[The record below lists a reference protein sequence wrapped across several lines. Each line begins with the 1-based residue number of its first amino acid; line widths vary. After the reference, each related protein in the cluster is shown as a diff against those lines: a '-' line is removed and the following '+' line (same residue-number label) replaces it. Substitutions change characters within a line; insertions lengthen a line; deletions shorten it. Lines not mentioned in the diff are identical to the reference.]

1 MNLPMRIVLVL
12 DPPVY
17 KTSPAAWLRE
27 TLDAG
32 EVSLVSLPAVD
43 PLTRALAEA
52 LGAHEPGD
60 GGFVVLARA
69 GTGRC
74 EARDWEE
81 LGLAKRV
88 RRIEPVEDPAV
99 EGAIVEGAQHFD
111 RGDWERA
118 YRAYSL
124 ADSLLAWEHGPRRAE
139 VLVCLANIEAARGS
153 TAAAS
158 ALLDRALAIFPD
170 HQAGLRQ
177 RIDLARSSH
186 DAATAAALRRRL
198 LRRAETDAER
208 ADLLSSIADDSL
220 TATVEALEQALA
232 LRPRD
237 PRLLERK
244 QATLEAAG
252 RWREAVDAKVAL
264 SETIDSP
271 RDRARA
277 LTAAAGMCAR
287 RTNDVPRAVALYE
300 AAIADDP
307 AAPGAF
313 EAIEAVL
320 LKNDDFSG
328 IERAY
333 VRQLERLLERGE
345 KDAATGMLDRLATL
359 RAEKLY
365 DVRGAIVALD
375 QLVVLSPSNVT
386 ARARLATLLEQTNEI
401 ELAARCLENAA
412 EWGPTRP
419 ETFRDLY
426 RVCTRLGDVD
436 RGYCACAVLV
446 HLGEADVDEQEVYR
460 RFAPET
466 TPRPRAALDP
476 GSWAELYA
484 PEHDEVVS
492 RIVHAVAPAATALRI
507 EQLRAARRLPDL
519 TRAERHDPE
528 KTTLTAVRTVA
539 WVCAVLGIP
548 LPDVYTKTEELPGG
562 IAHLPLPEPAL
573 LLGKSM
579 LTGRSVP
586 ELAFAIGREVACQH
600 LTGRL
605 VTFFPTLPEL
615 RSVLVAAVAQV
626 LPSSLPSDVVQ
637 LRDALHSRIDP
648 ARRAE
653 LERVVE
659 ALQARDGRLDL
670 KPWIR
675 AIELASCRAGLLV
688 CGDITAAA
696 RMLAV
701 DGRVVGGLSAADR
714 IRDLIPFS
722 VSARCAKVRRAIGIG
737 ATAAPPS

>member
-1 MNLPMRIVLVL
+1 MRIVLVL
-12 DPPVY
+12 DPPVF

-27 TLDAG
+27 SLEAG
-32 EVSLVSLPAVD
+32 SASLVTLPGVD

-60 GGFVVLARA
+60 DGFVVLARA

-74 EARDWEE
+74 STADWDALE
-81 LGLAKRV
+81 LGKRV

-111 RGDWERA
+111 AGDWERA
-118 YRAYSL
+118 YRAYTM

-139 VLVCLANIEAARGS
+139 VLVCLGNIESARGND
-153 TAAAS
+153 AAAA

-170 HQAGLRQ
+170 HLAGLWR
-177 RIDLARSSH
+177 RIELAR
-186 DAATAAALRRRL
+186 AAHEAAIAAALGRRL
-198 LRRAETDAER
+198 IPRAPSDAAR
-208 ADLLSSIADDSL
+208 ADLLSAIADDSL
-220 TATVEALEQALA
+220 TATIEALQQALT

-237 PRLLERK
+237 PRLLERL
-244 QATLEAAG
+244 QAALEAAG
-252 RWREAVDAKVAL
+252 RWREAVDTKVAL
-264 SETIDSP
+264 SETIQSP

-277 LTAAAGMCAR
+277 MTAAAGMCAR
-287 RTNDVPRAVALYE
+287 RTSDVPRAVALYE

-307 AAPGAF
+307 SAPGAF

-320 LKNDDFSG
+320 LKNEDFGG
-328 IERAY
+328 IERAT
-333 VRQLERLLERGE
+333 VRQLERLIERGE
-345 KDAATGMLDRLATL
+345 KAAATGMLDRLATL
-359 RAEKLY
+359 RADRLY
-365 DVRGAIVALD
+365 DIHGAIVALD
-375 QLVVLSPSNVT
+375 QLVVLAPSNVD
-386 ARARLATLLEQTNEI
+386 ARLRLAALLERTDQI
-401 ELAARCLENAA
+401 ELAARCLETAA

-419 ETFRDLY
+419 DTFRDLH
-426 RVCTRLGDVD
+426 RVCHRLSDVD
-436 RGYCACAVLV
+436 RGYSACAVLV
-446 HLGEADVDEQEVYR
+446 PLGEADVDEQAEYR

-466 TPRPRAALDP
+466 TPRPRAALDAA
-476 GSWAELYA
+476 GWAELYA
-484 PEHDEVVS
+484 AEHDEVVS
-492 RIVHAVAPAATALRI
+492 RVVRAIAPAATALRI
-507 EQLRAARRLPDL
+507 EQLRAAKRLPEL
-519 TRAERHDPE
+519 AESERHDPE

-539 WVCAVLGIP
+539 WACAVLGIP
-548 LPDVYTKTEELPGG
+548 LPEVYAKAEDLPGG

-586 ELAFAIGREVACQH
+586 ELVFAIGRELACQH

-605 VTFFPTLPEL
+605 VTFYPTLPEL
-615 RSVLVAAVAQV
+615 RSVLIAGVAQV
-626 LPSSLPSDVVQ
+626 LPSSLPADVLP
-637 LRDALHSRIDP
+637 LRDALHARIDP

-653 LERVVE
+653 LERAVQ
-659 ALQARDGRLDL
+659 ALEARDGRLDL

-675 AIELASCRAGLLV
+675 AIELASCRAGLLI

-722 VSARCAKVRRAIGIG
+722 VSARCAKVRRAIGIDAG
-737 ATAAPPS
+737 TAVGSA

>member
-1 MNLPMRIVLVL
+1 MRIVLVL

-17 KTSPAAWLRE
+17 KTHPGAWLRE
-27 TLDAG
+27 TLDTRDPST
-32 EVSLVSLPAVD
+32 VSVVSLPGVD
-43 PLTRALAEA
+43 PLTRSLAQA
-52 LGAHEPGD
+52 LGEHEPGD
-60 GGFVVLARA
+60 DGFVVLARV

-74 EARDWEE
+74 SASDWESI
-81 LGLAKRV
+81 GLARRV

-99 EGAIVEGAQHFD
+99 EGAIAEGAEHFD

-118 YRAYSL
+118 YRSYAL

-139 VLVCLANIEAARGS
+139 VLVCLAKIEAARGS
-153 TAAAS
+153 RASAS

-170 HQAGLRQ
+170 HRAGLEE
-177 RIDLARSSH
+177 RIALARETE

-198 LRRAETDAER
+198 LARAESDSER

-220 TATVEALEQALA
+220 TATIEALDQALA

-244 QATLEAAG
+244 QAALEAAG
-252 RWREAVDAKVAL
+252 RWREAVDTKVAL
-264 SETIDSP
+264 SETIESP
-271 RDRARA
+271 RDRARSF
-277 LTAAAGMCAR
+277 TAAAGMCAR

-307 AAPGAF
+307 STPGAF

-320 LKNDDFSG
+320 FKNGDFHG

-333 VRQLERLLERGE
+333 TRQLERLTERGE
-345 KDAATGMLDRLATL
+345 RDAAVSMLDRLATL
-359 RAEKLY
+359 RADRLY
-365 DVRGAIVALD
+365 DIHGAIMALD
-375 QLVVLSPSNVT
+375 QLVVMAPSNVE
-386 ARARLATLLEQTNEI
+386 ARARLASLLERTDQV
-401 ELAARCLENAA
+401 ELAARCLETAA

-419 ETFRDLY
+419 ETFRDLH
-426 RVCTRLGDVD
+426 RVCARLGDLD
-436 RGYCACAVLV
+436 RDYAACAVLV

-466 TPRPRAALDP
+466 TARPRASLDP
-476 GSWAELYA
+476 QSWSELSA
-484 PEHDEVVS
+484 AEHDEVVS
-492 RIVHAVAPAATALRI
+492 HIVHAIAPAAVALRI
-507 EQLRAARRLPDL
+507 EQLKAARRLPEL
-519 TRAERHDPE
+519 GRAERQDPE
-528 KTTLTAVRTVA
+528 KSTLTAVRTVA
-539 WVCAVLGIP
+539 WACRVLGMGIP
-548 LPDVYTKTEELPGG
+548 EVYTTPEDLPGG

-586 ELAFAIGREVACQH
+586 ELVFAIARELSGQH

-605 VTFFPTLPEL
+605 VTFYPTLPEL
-615 RSVLVAAVAQV
+615 RSVLVAAVAQIV
-626 LPSSLPSDVVQ
+626 PSSLPSDV
-637 LRDALHSRIDP
+637 LSIRDALQGRLDA
-648 ARRAE
+648 ARRGE
-653 LERVVE
+653 LERAVG
-659 ALQARDGRLDL
+659 ALQARGGRLDL

-675 AIELASCRAGLLV
+675 AIELASCRAAYLA

-701 DGRVVGGLSAADR
+701 DGRVVGGLHAADR

-722 VSARCAKVRRAIGIG
+722 VSARCSKVRHGIG
-737 ATAAPPS
+737 VGISATASQ

>member
-1 MNLPMRIVLVL
+1 MRIVLVL

-17 KTSPAAWLRE
+17 KTSPTAWLRE
-27 TLDAG
+27 TLDAK

-43 PLTRALAEA
+43 PLTRALAQA
-52 LGAHEPGD
+52 LGAHQPGD
-60 GGFVVLARA
+60 DGFIVLARA
-69 GTGRC
+69 GTGLC
-74 EARDWEE
+74 DAREWEE
-81 LGLAKRV
+81 LGLHKRV

-99 EGAIVEGAQHFD
+99 EGAIREGREHFD

-118 YRAYSL
+118 HRAYST

-139 VLVCLANIEAARGS
+139 VLVCLANIEAARGA
-153 TAAAS
+153 TQTTT

-170 HQAGLRQ
+170 HLAALRQ
-177 RIDLARSSH
+177 RIDLARKTH

-198 LRRAETDAER
+198 LNQAASDAER

-220 TATVEALEQALA
+220 TATTEALEQALT
-232 LRPRD
+232 LRPKD
-237 PRLLERK
+237 PRLLERL

-264 SETIDSP
+264 SETIPSP
-271 RDRARA
+271 RDRARS

-320 LKNDDFSG
+320 LKNEDFRG
-328 IERAY
+328 IEQAY
-333 VRQLERLLERGE
+333 VRQLERLTERGE
-345 KDAATGMLDRLATL
+345 TAAATAMLERLATL
-359 RAEKLY
+359 RSERLY
-365 DVRGAIVALD
+365 DVRGAITALD
-375 QLVVLSPSNVT
+375 QLVVLAPSNVD
-386 ARARLATLLEQTNEI
+386 ARARLASFLEQTNEL
-401 ELAARCLENAA
+401 ELAARCLEAAA
-412 EWGPTRP
+412 EWGPARP
-419 ETFRDLY
+419 ATFRHLH
-426 RVCTRLGDVD
+426 RICNEIGDID
-436 RGYCACAVLV
+436 RAYCACAVLV
-446 HLGEADVDEQEVYR
+446 HLGEADVDEQTVYR
-460 RFAPET
+460 QFAPET
-466 TPRPRAALDP
+466 TPRPKAPLDAAT
-476 GSWAELYA
+476 WTELYA

-492 RIVHAVAPAATALRI
+492 EIVRAIAPAAIRMRV
-507 EQLRAARRLPDL
+507 EQLRAANRLVEPNKSDRL
-519 TRAERHDPE
+519 DVE
-528 KTTLTAVRTVA
+528 KTTITAARTVGWA
-539 WVCAVLGIP
+539 STVLGIP
-548 LPDVYTKTEELPGG
+548 VPSVYAKNDDLPGG
-562 IAHLPLPEPAL
+562 IAHLPSAEPAL
-573 LLGKSM
+573 LIGKSL

-586 ELAFAIGREVACQH
+586 ELAFAIGRELACQH

-605 VTFFPTLPEL
+605 VTFHPTLPEL

-626 LPSSLPSDVVQ
+626 MPSSLPSDVLQ
-637 LRDALHSRIDP
+637 LRDGLQQKLDP
-648 ARRAE
+648 AHRAQ
-653 LERVVE
+653 LGQAVE
-659 ALQARDGRLDL
+659 KLKARDGRLDL

-701 DGRVVGGLSAADR
+701 DGRVVGGLTAADR

-722 VSARCAKVRRAIGIG
+722 VSARCARVRRSIGID
-737 ATAAPPS
+737 ATVVGSYH

>member
-1 MNLPMRIVLVL
+1 MRIVVVL
-12 DPPVY
+12 DPPIY

-27 TLDAG
+27 AVDAG
-32 EVSLVSLPAVD
+32 SAALVTLPGVD

-52 LGAHEPGD
+52 LGQHEPGE

-69 GTGRC
+69 GSGRC
-74 EARDWEE
+74 DARDWDALE
-81 LGLAKRV
+81 LARRV
-88 RRIEPVEDPAV
+88 RRIEPVEDPAI
-99 EGAIVEGAQHFD
+99 EGAIAEGAQHFD

-118 YRAYSL
+118 HRAYAT

-139 VLVCLANIEAARGS
+139 VLVCLAKIETARGS
-153 TAAAS
+153 DAAAS

-170 HQAGLRQ
+170 HQAGLRR
-177 RIDLARSSH
+177 RIDLARASH
-186 DAATAAALRRRL
+186 EAAVSAALGRRL
-198 LRRAETDAER
+198 LGHVETATER

-220 TATVEALEQALA
+220 TATIEALEQALS

-237 PRLLERK
+237 PRLLERL
-244 QATLEAAG
+244 QAALEAAG
-252 RWREAVDAKVAL
+252 RWRDAVDAKVAL
-264 SETIDSP
+264 SETIENP

-277 LTAAAGMCAR
+277 MTAAAGMCAR

-307 AAPGAF
+307 SAPGAF

-320 LKNDDFSG
+320 LKNEDFGG
-328 IERAY
+328 IDRATT
-333 VRQLERLLERGE
+333 RQLERLVERGE
-345 KDAATGMLDRLATL
+345 TAAATGLLDRLATL
-359 RAEKLY
+359 RADRLY
-365 DVRGAIVALD
+365 DMRGAIVALD
-375 QLVVLSPSNVT
+375 QLVVLAPSNVE
-386 ARARLATLLEQTNEI
+386 ARVRLASLLERTNEV
-401 ELAARCLENAA
+401 ELAARCLETAA

-419 ETFRDLY
+419 ETFRDLR
-426 RVCTRLGDVD
+426 RVCDRLGDVD

-446 HLGEADVDEQEVYR
+446 HLGEADVEEQEIYR

-466 TPRPRAALDP
+466 TPRPRAPLDA
-476 GSWAELYA
+476 GAWTEIYA

-507 EQLRAARRLPDL
+507 EQLRVSRRMPDL
-519 TRAERHDPE
+519 SSAERHDPD

-539 WVCAVLGIP
+539 WACAVLGIP
-548 LPDVYTKTEELPGG
+548 VPEVYAKTEDLPGG

-586 ELAFAIGREVACQH
+586 ELAFAIGRELACQH
-600 LTGRL
+600 LTRRL
-605 VTFFPTLPEL
+605 VTFYPTMPEL
-615 RSVLVAAVAQV
+615 RSVLVAGVAQV
-626 LPSSLPSDVVQ
+626 LPSSLPSDVLQ
-637 LRDALHSRIDP
+637 LRDGLQARIDP
-648 ARRAE
+648 AHRAE

-659 ALQARDGRLDL
+659 ALQARGGRLDL

-722 VSARCAKVRRAIGIG
+722 VSARCAKVRRSLGIG
-737 ATAAPPS
+737 ASLAR